1 MIRKVGCVR
10 MLVVRAFDRDSMHAG
25 NPLGTASRSASHDV
39 RCLPP
44 CMDTTCAGRSAAPAL
59 VGVDGGVRRGRA
71 QGCML
76 AQLLCRDGCGGR
88 GLIPVPQAN
97 RPGGLLHVCACRAIV
112 RMQRQSGCIRAAM
125 HVQLLPAPRGGW
137 LNSRMSPMRSATT
150 RGCNRRRGNPP
161 CGACWLRSLSMRR
174 VSATHGE
181 HAAAP
186 LFMMRT

>member
-1 MIRKVGCVR
+1 MIRKVGCVS
-10 MLVVRAFDRDSMHAG
+10 MLVVRAFVRDSMHAG

-76 AQLLCRDGCGGR
+76 AQLQCRDGCGGR

-97 RPGGLLHVCACRAIV
+97 RPGGLLHVCACPASACHCAHAKTVWMHSRGHACATAPCTARRLAQFQDV
-112 RMQRQSGCIRAAM
+112 AHAFSNHSWLQSPEG
-125 HVQLLPAPRGGW
+125 Q
-137 LNSRMSPMRSATT
+137 SA
-150 RGCNRRRGNPP
+150 
-161 CGACWLRSLSMRR
+161 MRR
-174 VSATHGE
+174 VLAAFSV
-181 HAAAP
+181 HAP
-186 LFMMRT
+186 GVGYTR